1 VSFHAPIGARSFT
14 GTAACPKAE
23 DDEFTVHGQK
33 GEQNA
38 RAQFTRMGNTD
49 GILPRYGCRS
59 GRIRRGF
66 DKKRIFR
73 P

>member
-1 VSFHAPIGARSFT
+1 VPFQAPIGARSLT

-38 RAQFTRMGNTD
+38 RAQFTRMGNID
-49 GILPRYGCRS
+49 GILPRCGCLS
-59 GRIRRGF
+59 DRIRRGF
-66 DKKRIFR
+66 DKKRSFR
-73 P
+73 N